1 MKRMKKLAGILL
13 ALNTETGEKVWELDM
28 ANYAWSSPVAL
39 YEEDGTGYVVA
50 CDSAGYAMLVNGATG
65 EKLNTLFL
73 GGLVEASPAVYENTL
88 VVGTRTKQ
96 IQGFKIS

>member
-1 MKRMKKLAGILL
+1 M
-13 ALNTETGEKVWELDM
+13 E
-28 ANYAWSSPVAL
+28 NYAWSSPVAI
-39 YEEDGTGYVVA
+39 YEADGTGYIVA

-65 EKLNTLFL
+65 AKLNTLFL